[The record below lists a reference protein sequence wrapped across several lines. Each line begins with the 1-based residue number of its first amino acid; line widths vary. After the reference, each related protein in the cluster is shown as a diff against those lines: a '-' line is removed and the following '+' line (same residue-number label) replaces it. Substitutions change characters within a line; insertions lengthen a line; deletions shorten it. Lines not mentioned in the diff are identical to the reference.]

1 MNDRV
6 IIHLD
11 NEGVADVRLNRA
23 DKMNALDSA
32 MIEGILAAQDQLR
45 AEPRL
50 RAVVLH
56 GEGRAFCAG
65 LDISRFRSM
74 GTEENGHA
82 YTLADRTHGI
92 ANAPQQTAWGWRD
105 LPVPVI
111 AAVHGVAFGG
121 GLQIALGA
129 DIRYVTSDVK
139 LSVMEIKWG
148 LVPDMA
154 GIALLRELV
163 RGDVARELT
172 YSGRIINGDEA
183 VRLGLAT
190 WAGSDPLAHAREM
203 ARSIARSNPDAI
215 RAAKRLLNRSAD
227 ADAAALLV
235 SESRE
240 QDRLIGSPNQLEAV
254 RAGMEQRPPEF
265 SAPGVYVEEI
275 SFKARSIEGVPTSTA
290 AFIGPT
296 RTTPPATDSTGHEP
310 LRSFLDFE
318 QQYGGLDDLQT
329 AQGSVCNYVAHAARV
344 FFDNGGQRLYI
355 GHVAADAAAEEYAAA
370 LQALPEAAG
379 ISVIAAPGYSARA
392 AAAEIQQALI
402 EHVGQPE
409 RFRFAVLDARP
420 AATIDEVLAARSS
433 INSSYAAMYYPWVT
447 TQNSVQLPPSGFVC
461 GILARVDTA
470 RGVWRAPANETV
482 NGAVDLQAAIDTHGQ
497 ERLSAQGINSIRSF
511 PSRGILLWGARTTSE
526 DPLWKYVNV
535 RRYFIYLEQ
544 SIYAGLQWVV
554 FEPNGEPLWAGVR
567 QTITNFLLNN
577 WRSGALMGTKPEEA
591 FYVRCDRSTMTQN
604 DIDNGRTIAEIGV
617 APVRPAEFVIIRIGL
632 WTASRCASC

>member
-65 LDISRFRSM
+65 LDLSRFRSM
-74 GTEENGHA
+74 AAEETGRG

-129 DIRYVTSDVK
+129 DIRCVTSDVK

-190 WAGSDPLAHAREM
+190 WAGSDPLARAREL
-203 ARSIARSNPDAI
+203 ARSIARRSPDAI

-235 SESRE
+235 TESRE
-240 QDRLIGSPNQLEAV
+240 QERLMGSPNQIEAV
-254 RAGMEQRPPEF
+254 RAEMEQRPPEF

-275 SFKARSIEGVPTSTA
+275 SFRAHSIEGVPTSTA

-296 RTTPPATDSTGHEP
+296 HTTPPATDSAAREP
-310 LRSFLDFE
+310 LRSFLEFE

-329 AQGSVCNYVAHAARV
+329 AQGSGCNYVAHAARV

-355 GHVAADAAAEEYAAA
+355 GQVSADALAEEYAAA
-370 LQALPEAAG
+370 LQALPESAG

-402 EHVGQPE
+402 EHVSQPE
-409 RFRFAVLDARP
+409 RFRFAVFDAPP

-433 INSSYAAMYYPWVT
+433 IDSSYAAMYYPWVT

-461 GILARVDTA
+461 GIYARTDNA
-470 RGVWRAPANETV
+470 RGVWKAPANETV
-482 NGAVDLQAAIDTHGQ
+482 TGAVDLQTAIDTHGQ

-511 PSRGILLWGARTTSE
+511 PARGILLWGARTASQ

-544 SIYAGLQWVV
+544 SIHDGLQWVV
-554 FEPNGEPLWAGVR
+554 FEPNGEPLWKAVR

-591 FYVRCDRSTMTQN
+591 FFVRCDSSTMTQN
-604 DIDNGRTIAEIGV
+604 DIDNGRLIVEIGV

-632 WTASRCASC
+632 WTASRCATC